1 MCQTQAK
8 DGAILIFYRAI
19 ILLFLPR
26 PMQFSA
32 LPRGSFTERWGNGV
46 TLNFGFGFNLV
57 HVKYSQVSHIWYSAA
72 KLDIFMNS
80 MVQQL
85 NISDMNSADV
95 LHLDVS
101 ARLAL
106 ITIGGVRDSWYKSRD
121 ILRSQQRGIWH
132 TQLTHLSSIRVTLI
146 FSVIVSFIFSAFWN
160 VLTNLWNNKDCLTV
174 MSFCTQ
180 ITGTG

>member
-1 MCQTQAK
+1 MITTVIFLYLLSSGVSVMCQTQAK

-106 ITIGGVRDSWYKSRD
+106 ITIGGVRDS
-121 ILRSQQRGIWH
+121 
-132 TQLTHLSSIRVTLI
+132 
-146 FSVIVSFIFSAFWN
+146 
-160 VLTNLWNNKDCLTV
+160 
-174 MSFCTQ
+174 
-180 ITGTG
+180 